1 MATFHLHH
9 SWFTNIIARILTA
22 ALTSSM
28 PKSKQ
33 YNVTIIIIGSI
44 WRVVVQSTRN
54 LQKQTLFCY
63 CGLTIALLSIQS
75 PSKKSWF

>member
-1 MATFHLHH
+1 MTTFHLHH
-9 SWFTNIIARILTA
+9 SWFTNIARILTA

-28 PKSKQ
+28 SKSKQ
-33 YNVTIIIIGSI
+33 YNVTIIIGSI
-44 WRVVVQSTRN
+44 WRVVVQSTSN

-75 PSKKSWF
+75 PIKKSWF